1 MGCPLAE
8 APPLLLL
15 PPEEGGVVQA
25 VHPRP
30 VHLLAHRRPAPL
42 LAPEGLALEVPS
54 VRGR

>member
-1 MGCPLAE
+1 ML
-8 APPLLLL
+8 LLLL
-15 PPEEGGVVQA
+15 PPGVVVVQA

-30 VHLLAHRRPAPL
+30 VHLLAHRRPVLL